1 MPPGHIFMIP
11 FPTSPRTSSIR
22 LDVDH
27 SLLPRLSVA
36 VMVAATSLIVFGL
49 QVPQQPVLLTAGD
62 DFRLGVDR
70 YVALRQ
76 RIEGTMPTR
85 RVTTDPAEILGRERA
100 LGAAIQAARP
110 GARQGEI
117 FSAAAVKDFS
127 GIIAADLIGRSAGD
141 QTALMTDVPLASPRV
156 NEPYPAMSPLA
167 TFPALL
173 LGALPRLPDDLE
185 YRFMGRHLVI
195 MDTKTNLIVDYLADV
210 APVRS
215 EQ

>member
-1 MPPGHIFMIP
+1 MIP
-11 FPTSPRTSSIR
+11 FPISPRTSSIR

-49 QVPQQPVLLTAGD
+49 QVPQRPVLLTAAD

-70 YVALRQ
+70 YVELRQ

-85 RVTTDPAEILGRERA
+85 QVTTDPAEILGRERA
-100 LGAAIQAARP
+100 LGAAIQAARQ

-117 FSAAAVKDFS
+117 FSAAAVEDFS
-127 GIIAADLIGRSAGD
+127 GIITADLTRRSAGD
-141 QTALMTDVPLASPRV
+141 QAALMTDVPLASPRV

-195 MDTKTNLIVDYLADV
+195 MDTKTNLIVDYLSDV